1 MCCGRWP
8 QQATLSLDLKN
19 SINVDNYSIMKNGL
33 SFFLLVL
40 CLCNIA
46 IAQDPNRPGWLD
58 NKPKAG
64 NSSYV
69 YVVERGGGRTVNEA
83 VNNALL
89 KVMRTTMMRIGAV
102 VSWDEVNSAIQKGDD
117 WGTVAMRYNIPI
129 NKVCEYVEQKTD
141 RGYRVAVLCQVA
153 KSGAVYP
160 EFDDFTACRD
170 TKSYNDVESAMKS
183 ALLPGLGQI
192 SKNHISEGYIT
203 MGGEAVLLSGGA
215 IFYLIGKGKVS
226 AMQGA
231 ATEYPYG
238 YYRYANQYSTLR
250 TLNITFF
257 SAAAV
262 LYVFNIYRAYSMTPR
277 YRMDHVLL
285 EPTMIQM
292 DQSYA
297 IGLCFT
303 LNF

>member
-1 MCCGRWP
+1 
-8 QQATLSLDLKN
+8 
-19 SINVDNYSIMKNGL
+19 MKIRL
-33 SFFLLVL
+33 SFFILMLGL
-40 CLCNIA
+40 FNLA
-46 IAQDPNRPGWLD
+46 MAQDNRPGWLD

-117 WGTVAMRYNIPI
+117 WGTVAVRYNIPI

-160 EFDDFTACRD
+160 DFDDFTACGD

-192 SKNHISEGYIT
+192 SKNHITEGYIT
-203 MGGEAVLLSGGA
+203 MGGEAALLSAGV
-215 IFYLIGKGKVS
+215 ICYLLGKDQISK
-226 AMQGA
+226 MQGDRPYYFYRGA
-231 ATEYPYG
+231 NKYATY
-238 YYRYANQYSTLR
+238 R
-250 TLNITFF
+250 TLNIAFL
-257 SAAAV
+257 SAAAA
-262 LYVFNIYRAYSMTPR
+262 LYVFNIYCAYSITPN
-277 YRMDHVLL
+277 YRMNYVFL
-285 EPTMIQM
+285 EPTLIKT
-292 DQSYA
+292 DQSWTM
-297 IGLCFT
+297 GLGLT
-303 LNF
+303 INF

>member
-1 MCCGRWP
+1 MKKI
-8 QQATLSLDLKN
+8 SLLLFAL
-19 SINVDNYSIMKNGL
+19 GL
-33 SFFLLVL
+33 FNLV
-40 CLCNIA
+40 
-46 IAQDPNRPGWLD
+46 IAQDNRPGWLE
-58 NKPKAG
+58 NKPRAG

-170 TKSYNDVESAMKS
+170 TRGYSDGG
-183 ALLPGLGQI
+183 ALLKSVFIPGWGQMSKRHYGSGIFTLLGELALI
-192 SKNHISEGYIT
+192 
-203 MGGEAVLLSGGA
+203 GGA
-215 IFYLIGKGKVS
+215 VGTYYLAQNQLDIMQDYNVTFGDYIS
-226 AMQGA
+226 AKQSYE
-231 ATEYPYG
+231 T
-238 YYRYANQYSTLR
+238 YRMANIICL
-250 TLNITFF
+250 
-257 SAAAV
+257 SAAGV
-262 LYVFNIYRAYSMTPR
+262 LYVYNLVRAYTMTPKYKNR
-277 YRMDHVLL
+277 SLSFA
-285 EPTMIQM
+285 P
-292 DQSYA
+292 A
-297 IGLCFT
+297 IMPVNDGLASG
-303 LNF
+303 LNLTFNF